1 MIARPLPRP
10 GPIPFADAALQALM
24 PASALTQAW
33 MASQGHGH
41 GDNGGN
47 GGGKG
52 QTPHA
57 SRSPAHAHRQEGL
70 PPQRRRDMH
79 ATFHGHGVLSVRS
92 SATGA
97 LYRFEGHGA
106 RLAIDPRD
114 ALLLGRLSDV
124 HVG

>member
-1 MIARPLPRP
+1 
-10 GPIPFADAALQALM
+10 
-24 PASALTQAW
+24 
-33 MASQGHGH
+33 HGH

-70 PPQRRRDMH
+70 PTRGRDMH

-124 HVG
+124 RVG

>member
-1 MIARPLPRP
+1 MIARPLRRP
-10 GPIPFADAALQALM
+10 GPIPFADVALSALM
-24 PASALTQAW
+24 PLARMPQAW
-33 MASQGHGH
+33 MASQDHG
-41 GDNGGN
+41 NA
-47 GGGKG
+47 
-52 QTPHA
+52 PPA
-57 SRSPAHAHRQEGL
+57 SPRPAPAARPAPRADGL
-70 PPQRRRDMH
+70 PPQRGRDLR

-106 RLAIDPRD
+106 SLAIDPRD